1 MTGSLQTE
9 ALHRVLGSEQN
20 LWHFANYVFSFLTT
34 PSRNWRSMKC
44 LLFVCLSLF
53 FVCFVFLMDPESRI
67 LIKSDFV
74 YLPASGLWQTFCNMK
89 TVLDPVNQWIRE
101 TLWENKAQR
110 PATQPEFWIVTLR
123 LENKWFCQN
132 RKRAWTFMI
141 WGSALMKRTL
151 NYKHKL
157 GHKTLKKVRVGWF
170 ERIALNHVYY
180 HMWNRSSVQVRCMR
194 QGAQGQCTGM
204 TLRDGMG
211 REVGGTIRM
220 GNTCTPMADSCQ
232 CMAKPTTI
240 S

>member
-1 MTGSLQTE
+1 MFSHFWQLHQETGDQWN
-9 ALHRVLGSEQN
+9 AC
-20 LWHFANYVFSFLTT
+20 F
-34 PSRNWRSMKC
+34 
-44 LLFVCLSLF
+44 LFVCLSLF
-53 FVCFVFLMDPESRI
+53 FVCFVFWMDPESRI

-180 HMWNRSSVQVRCMR
+180 HMWNGLRHETGCSGLVHWDDPEGWDGEGCGRGVQDGEHTYTRGWLMPMR
-194 QGAQGQCTGM
+194 GKNHYNI
-204 TLRDGMG
+204 
-211 REVGGTIRM
+211 V
-220 GNTCTPMADSCQ
+220 
-232 CMAKPTTI
+232 K
-240 S
+240 